1 MIEFNR
7 KMGPFS
13 IREIWFSEDV
23 YDVDDADAIQFKNSS
38 FSGDK
43 PGFTKETSTTLVL
56 DMHRSLEDI
65 FNHFEKK
72 SCRHHITKAVEEG
85 IVIRF
90 NDRFAEF
97 YEINKEFRK
106 RKGLTPFIVDPE
118 DMKKNYILATYEKDG
133 KVLGG
138 HLCIKDDRHIRQLVS
153 ASTMNWEPAMSKS
166 TYGRGNRLSIWELI
180 KYSKEVGIEEYD
192 FGGFATGQL
201 GEELKGINE
210 FKAGFGGTQVEKYS
224 YYKSYSKSFSAT
236 KSVYLSALSAGQKI
250 KGIAKK
256 KPGKSSEEE
265 PKK

>member
-13 IREIWFSEDV
+13 IREIWFSEDI

-38 FSGDK
+38 FSGEK
-43 PGFTKETSTTLVL
+43 PGFAKEVSTTLVL
-56 DMHRSLEDI
+56 DLSRSLEDI
-65 FNHFEKK
+65 FNSMEKK

-97 YEINKEFRK
+97 YEINKAFRK
-106 RKGLTPFIVDPE
+106 NKGLTPFIMDPE
-118 DMKKNYILATYEKDG
+118 EMKKNYVLATYEKDG

-138 HLCIKDDRHIRQLVS
+138 HLCIKDDNHIRQLVS
-153 ASTMNWEPAMSKS
+153 ASTMNWEPTISRS

-180 KYSKEVGIEEYD
+180 KYAKGAGIGEYD
-192 FGGFATGQL
+192 FGGYATGQL

-210 FKAGFGGTQVEKYS
+210 FKAGFGGHMIEKYS
-224 YYKSYSKSFSAT
+224 YYKSYSKSYSAS
-236 KSVYLSALSAGQKI
+236 KSVFLSAISAGNRI
-250 KGIAKK
+250 KRI
-256 KPGKSSEEE
+256 GKSKSAKPSEEE
-265 PKK
+265 AKK